1 MKLLSA
7 TTLAFCMVS
16 ETFAEA
22 VVWDDNSP
30 RSVNNDYAVNKRA
43 TLNTPPLRNPLCNGQ
58 VVKVA
63 DITSAVQ
70 RGADLVNNDMQIGE
84 L

>member
-7 TTLAFCMVS
+7 TALAFCMVS
-16 ETFAEA
+16 KTFAEA

-30 RSVNNDYAVNKRA
+30 RPVNDYTVNKRA

-70 RGADLVNNDMQIGE
+70 RGAYLESNDRQIGE